1 MPGIKEFVQWIS
13 ENYEIGL
20 FSNNMPG
27 FIDKLIEQGSIPKL
41 NYKTIVDSSKT
52 GYVKPDPKIYDL
64 AKQLAGV
71 DSSEILLID
80 DSRAN
85 LTAADKLGWHVLW
98 FDDFRAVDSIEKA
111 KAALAF

>member
-1 MPGIKEFVQWIS
+1 
-13 ENYEIGL
+13 
-20 FSNNMPG
+20 MPG